1 MAPSPYLDPLPKQKT
16 LVIEPWE
23 VLVALKGST
32 TYIRSY
38 TDTFLKQ
45 IANYW
50 NIVYWT
56 DLMPDPVD
64 DLLQKLP
71 PGKVLYR
78 YHCRF
83 VSHSLHR
90 KTTDTLS
97 CYGDWGWI
105 SITL

>member
-1 MAPSPYLDPLPKQKT
+1 MAPSPYLDPLPKKKT

-38 TDTFLKQ
+38 TDTFLKE
-45 IANYW
+45 IAKYW

-64 DLLQKLP
+64 DLLEKLP
-71 PGKVLYR
+71 SGKVLYR
-78 YHCRF
+78 YHCRY
-83 VSHSLHR
+83 VHRWLDR
-90 KTTDTLS
+90 KTTGILS
-97 CYGDWGWI
+97 CFGDWGWT
-105 SITL
+105 STTL